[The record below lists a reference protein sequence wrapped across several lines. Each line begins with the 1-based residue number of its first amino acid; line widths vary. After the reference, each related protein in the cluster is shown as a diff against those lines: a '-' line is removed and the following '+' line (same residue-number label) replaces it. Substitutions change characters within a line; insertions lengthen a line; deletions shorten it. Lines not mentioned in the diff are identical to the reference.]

1 MFRHSLEPLFQ
12 PQSLL
17 IVSDNPLPVFQALPS
32 DMARRTTRVDAQPG
46 VAPTFPD
53 SLQGVAVNSR
63 LDLAVVCMPPL
74 MLPDVLAALEA
85 YRPMALIVL
94 AHEVIDPNPGRTRAL
109 CSQWAR
115 AQKCALLGPFSFGL
129 QRPHRG
135 LNLSQH
141 PLLAHPGRA
150 ALVAQS
156 RTIMASVLDWADDV
170 HIGFSAAIALGQESV
185 TRLPDVLDYL
195 ASDPRTDSIA
205 LYIDEVDNGRE
216 FMSALRAAASVKP
229 VVVLK
234 TGTALESRQA
244 DLAFDAALRRA
255 GAVRV
260 RYFIQLFSA
269 LKVFGY
275 TRRPRG
281 SRVAVFANGEGPAQL
296 ALDLA
301 ADDAAITRAQ
311 LDDKTRWRL
320 DKLLEPGSRSHN
332 PVVTHQPLTQS
343 LVNEILQLLVDDAG
357 VDGVLVTLAP
367 DPRSDF
373 NQVSAAL
380 AQFAPTATKPV
391 ISCLMGDAGMRP
403 IRRRLDDAGTSAFR
417 TPESAANAFGI
428 LSAYHYNQ
436 QLLLQIQQAEPKH
449 GKPMIDQARAR
460 ILTSIEQGDQWLAP
474 SVVWPVMRDFHIP
487 VENIDKPSL
496 KPLSAQDCPAAIWV
510 ERDASFGPVIRFGA
524 GGVMGQFATDQAG
537 ADLAPLNYVLAR
549 RLVKR
554 SPFWRKLPEDFY
566 RPAVF
571 ERLLMTLELV
581 SDLVSECPEII
592 SLRID
597 PIVVRGQSLM
607 AGDVQ
612 IEVAASQAKRVPA
625 ADGYAHMAV
634 HPYPRRWVQRLDLPD
649 DKAGVLR
656 PIRPDDAT
664 ALQKFVRGLS
674 EEARYMRFVSMMR
687 ELTPRMLAR
696 YTHVDYHRELALVAT
711 TQDTDGSNEAGE
723 SVESIIG
730 LAHYLRNP
738 DGQGAE
744 YALVIADD
752 WQGHGL
758 GRRLMSRLI
767 EAAREQGLSY
777 IEGLVLSNNRP
788 MLSLMTGLGMKNDPD
803 PDDNAMRRVW
813 MSLDPV
819 PEPAVSADTAPAVPS
834 VFSAR

>member
-1 MFRHSLEPLFQ
+1 MFRHSLDPLFQ
-12 PQSLL
+12 PQSLV

-32 DMARRTTRVDAQPG
+32 DMKQRTTRIDAEPG
-46 VAPTFPD
+46 EMPVFP
-53 SLQGVAVNSR
+53 SELNGVSDTDR
-63 LDLAVVCMPPL
+63 LDLALVCMPPL
-74 MLPDVLAALEA
+74 MLSEVLAELEA

-94 AHEVIDPNPGRTRAL
+94 AHEVIDPDPSRTRAL
-109 CSQWAR
+109 CDQWAR
-115 AQKCALLGPFSFGL
+115 ANHCALLGPFSFGL

-141 PLLAHPGRA
+141 LLLAHPGRA

-156 RTIMASVLDWADDV
+156 RTIMAGVLDWADDV

-195 ASDPRTDSIA
+195 ASDARTDSIA
-205 LYIDEVDNGRE
+205 LYLDEIDNGRE

-234 TGTALESRQA
+234 TGMANESRQA

-269 LKVFGY
+269 LKVFSY
-275 TRRPRG
+275 TRRPQG
-281 SRVAVFANGEGPAQL
+281 SRVAVFANGEAPAQL
-296 ALDLA
+296 ALDMA
-301 ADDAAITRAQ
+301 TDDGPIARAQ
-311 LDDKTRWRL
+311 LDVKTRGRL
-320 DKLLEPGSRSHN
+320 DKHLEPGSRSYN
-332 PVVTHQPLTQS
+332 PVVTHQPLTQG
-343 LVNEILQLLVDDAG
+343 LVQEILQQLVQDPG
-357 VDGVLVTLAP
+357 VDGVLVMLAP
-367 DPRSDF
+367 DARSDF

-380 AQFAPTATKPV
+380 AQFAPKAAKPV

-428 LSAYHYNQ
+428 LAAYHYNQ
-436 QLLLQIQQAEPKH
+436 QLLLQIQQSEPKH
-449 GKPMIDQARAR
+449 GKPLIDQARAR
-460 ILTSIEQGDQWLAP
+460 IEQCIVQGNEALTPQTTWAVL
-474 SVVWPVMRDFHIP
+474 RDFHVP
-487 VENIDKPSL
+487 VEDLNKPSI

-510 ERDASFGPVIRFGA
+510 ERDAKFGPVIRFGA
-524 GGVMGQFATDQAG
+524 GGVMGRFATDQAA
-537 ADLAPLNYVLAR
+537 ADLAPLNYELAH
-549 RLVKR
+549 RLVMR
-554 SPFWRKLPEDFY
+554 SQFWRKLPEDFY
-566 RPAVF
+566 PPAVL
-571 ERLLMTLELV
+571 ERLYMTLELL
-581 SDLVSECPEII
+581 SDLVSECPEVI
-592 SLRID
+592 SLRMD
-597 PIVVRGQSLM
+597 PLVVRGQTLM
-607 AGDVQ
+607 AGSIDVQ
-612 IEVAASQAKRVPA
+612 VAPSAHKHPA

-634 HPYPRRWVQRLDLPD
+634 HPYPRRWVQRLDLRD
-649 DKAGVLR
+649 EKVGVLR

-687 ELTPRMLAR
+687 ELTPRMLSR

-711 TQDTDGSNEAGE
+711 IHETNAAGE
-723 SVESIIG
+723 TLESIIG

-738 DGQGAE
+738 DGLGAE
-744 YALVIADD
+744 YALVIADT

-788 MLSLMTGLGMKNDPD
+788 MLSLMTGLGMINDPD

-813 MSLDPV
+813 MPLAPTPPV
-819 PEPAVSADTAPAVPS
+819 AVSVA
-834 VFSAR
+834 